1 MNIKQFV
8 LLMFLA
14 ILFGGLTRVA
24 IARELEVHSPT
35 TRITISDGEDIE
47 IESPPEY
54 SIFLP
59 QNWLDIFTRYRFFG
73 VRQPQLRVVPQ
84 TALCNAGSISSQ
96 TLQTTRSSSGGSYS
110 HSSVTT
116 TSCQ

>member
-1 MNIKQFV
+1 MNIKQLV

-24 IARELEVHSPT
+24 IARELEVHTPT
-35 TRITISDGEDIE
+35 TRITIVDDQDVE
-47 IESPPEY
+47 IETLPEF
-54 SIFLP
+54 SILMP
-59 QNWLDIFTRYRFFG
+59 QNWLDIFSRYRFFG

-84 TALCNAGSISSQ
+84 PAPCNEGRIRSQ
-96 TLQTTRSSSGGSYS
+96 TIQTTRSGSGGSYS